1 MYVCVSVCLCV
12 CVTLYIGRSNGGGV
26 QCILYCAMPS
36 AISSIAP
43 EGAVSSYPMN
53 HLLML
58 RSMKQ
63 EHALICMYAQSP
75 RVEGIHIRQITNAY
89 VTLN

>member
-1 MYVCVSVCLCV
+1 MCVCLCV
-12 CVTLYIGRSNGGGV
+12 CVTLYIGGSNGSGV
-26 QCILYCAMPS
+26 QYVLYCTMPS
-36 AISSIAP
+36 AISSIAL
-43 EGAVSSYPMN
+43 ESAVSIYPIN
-53 HLLML
+53 HPLML

-63 EHALICMYAQSP
+63 EHALIRMYAQSP